1 MKLNQHPDDQQ
12 LQAYLQEPEADRF
25 IDISLHLASCVDCRQ
40 QLAGMQKFKS
50 IYHQL
55 KGVALSDQQQQRV
68 DEFTQQSLSRED
80 YAVAQEEIRAH
91 PAMLKSA
98 LYSLSLQPVA
108 VQAGSTQRTS
118 AIKNQSSFIARLI
131 EWFNWPMPQWSSVAL
146 ASVIT
151 LMVTLV
157 VDNTMLQQ
165 AANTSLQISSYQ
177 DSENMRFI
185 PPQTV
190 PGIGFFSAAKNYTK
204 PYQGLQVS
212 LDQNQQLQLQWQAVD
227 EATQYQVALYRFSNG
242 NKQLVKKVTTQNT
255 YAALQLQLESFN
267 QRFEWTLSGST
278 SQQVSFI
285 TSGGFVISQ

>member
-50 IYHQL
+50 IYRQL
-55 KGVALSDQQQQRV
+55 KGVVLSNQQQQRV

-108 VQAGSTQRTS
+108 VQAGSTQTTS
-118 AIKNQSSFIARLI
+118 AIKNQSSFITRLI
-131 EWFNWPMPQWSSVAL
+131 EWFNWPMPLWSGVAL

-151 LMVTLV
+151 MMVTLV

-255 YAALQLQLESFN
+255 YASLQLQLESFN

-278 SQQVSFI
+278 SQQVSFT

>member
-50 IYHQL
+50 IYRQL
-55 KGVALSDQQQQRV
+55 KGVVLSNQQQQRV

-108 VQAGSTQRTS
+108 VQAGSTQTTS
-118 AIKNQSSFIARLI
+118 AIKNQSSFITRLI